1 MNINGR
7 DYLNYLENMANHFL
21 LDRIT
26 ETPGEQLYDFDEME
40 NAPVCFPTHFVET
53 PLHNGTGVQNYIF
66 NRLDYLLWLNLKN
79 KRQFAGVDM
88 QYIEKRLD
96 NFTFTFR
103 TSVEHYSPQHP
114 MNDELPLERSQGLE
128 NGVDNFGNL
137 CLISHSNNSKLSNY
151 SPVAKK
157 EHYEKSTHAES
168 LKQVFMMS
176 YDSWGHAAVENIL
189 HHKNM
194 MVNVLLYRH

>member
-1 MNINGR
+1 MVGIISITSKIWPIT
-7 DYLNYLENMANHFL
+7 LLERLTDA
-21 LDRIT
+21 
-26 ETPGEQLYDFDEME
+26 GSEQPYDFDVME
-40 NAPVCFPTHFVET
+40 KAPVIFPVELDEA
-53 PLHNGTGVQNYIF
+53 PLHKGTGVQNYIF

-88 QYIEKRLD
+88 QYIENRVK

-114 MNDELPLERSQGLE
+114 MNNELPLEETQGLK

-137 CLISHSNNSKLSNY
+137 CLISPGNNSKLSNY

-176 YDSWGHAAVENIL
+176 YGNWDHSSVANIL

-194 MVNVLLYRH
+194 MINVLLYRY